1 MVDWHPLILFAQATS
16 EDTPSWNEAISGHYP
31 INKVEVVP
39 SVWDFLV
46 KRLADGSVRKFKA
59 SYS

>member
-1 MVDWHPLILFAQATS
+1 MVHLTS
-16 EDTPSWNEAISGHYP
+16 EDTPSWNEAFNGHYP